1 MNESCEGSGKNNRR
15 SEGVL
20 RVSLGFLG
28 GTVVK
33 KRRKNPSANAGDTG
47 DVDSVP
53 GSGRS
58 SG

>member
-1 MNESCEGSGKNNRR
+1 MNDSCEGSGKNNRG

-33 KRRKNPSANAGDTG
+33 KRKKNPSANAGDTG